1 MNVLEFGA
9 ALLGNTFGDHR
20 FVRLTP
26 FQKPWILF
34 YDKLDRK
41 IFKIDSRSRIDS
53 ITANQIFTQE
63 DYSVRRIKRNP
74 DIQSRYQSILASG
87 KTPLII
93 DCGCNIGLS
102 SYYFSK
108 IYPKSYVVGIEPS
121 ADNVEMANQICS
133 PLGNVSIKQAAIGS
147 KEGYVEIKNQN
158 ADANKFE
165 VIQRAKASIPLLTIP
180 MIQQEVPNHELFI
193 VKVDIE
199 GFEKNLFSSNTEWI
213 DECFTLFV
221 EPHDWMFPKE
231 QTIRNFLSVVSGYN
245 RDFLIFED
253 NIISIKN

>member
-9 ALLGNTFGDHR
+9 ALLGNTFGEHR

-34 YDKLDRK
+34 FDKQERK
-41 IFKIDSRSRIDS
+41 FLKINSRSRIDS

-63 DYSVRRIKRNP
+63 DYSVRRIKRHH
-74 DIQSRYQSILASG
+74 DIQRQYHSIIESG
-87 KTPLII
+87 KVPLII

-108 IYPKSYVVGIEPS
+108 IYPASRIIGIEPS
-121 ADNVEMANQICS
+121 AENVEMAKKICG
-133 PLGNVSIKQAAIGS
+133 PLGNISIKQAAIGS
-147 KEGYVEIKNQN
+147 KEGFVEIKNQN

-165 VIQRAKASIPLLTIP
+165 VTHSADASIPLLTIP
-180 MIQQEVPNHELFI
+180 MIQREVPNHELFI

-199 GFEKNLFSSNTEWI
+199 GFEKDLFSNNTEWI

-231 QTIRNFLSVVSGYN
+231 QTIRNFLSVISGYD
-245 RDFLIFED
+245 RDFIIFED